1 MKLQGQV
8 AIVTGAGQ
16 GIGRGIAQV
25 LAREGAT
32 VVISTIEPQGE
43 SVAQQI
49 RDSGAQAL
57 FVQTDVAQEE
67 SVRAMIETVVA
78 RLHRIDILVNNAGIT
93 LIRAMHETT
102 LDDWNRVLDVNLRG
116 AWLCSKYAAEEMK
129 KVGRG
134 SIINISSNHA
144 VASVPNAEMYAASK
158 AGLSGMTRAMALSL
172 GPHGIRV
179 NAICPGFTASERMQQ
194 WLEKKDSSRDELL
207 SWHVLGRINQPQD
220 IGNVAAFLASDDAAM
235 ITGENLMVDGGV
247 SARLFKMG
255 QS

>member
-1 MKLQGQV
+1 
-8 AIVTGAGQ
+8 
-16 GIGRGIAQV
+16 
-25 LAREGAT
+25 
-32 VVISTIEPQGE
+32 
-43 SVAQQI
+43 
-49 RDSGAQAL
+49 
-57 FVQTDVAQEE
+57 
-67 SVRAMIETVVA
+67 
-78 RLHRIDILVNNAGIT
+78 
-93 LIRAMHETT
+93 MHETT

-116 AWLCSKYAAEEMK
+116 AWPMQQIRSGRNEEA
-129 KVGRG
+129 GRG

-179 NAICPGFTASERMQQ
+179 NAVCPGFTSSERMQQ
-194 WLEKKDSSRDELL
+194 WLDRRDASVDELL
-207 SWHVLGRINQPQD
+207 SWHVLGRINQPED
-220 IGNVAAFLASDDAAM
+220 IGNVAAFLASDDAAL